1 MLLKETMLYVTTLD
15 MLCLC
20 LHTIKP
26 CTCSTTHHPTCQ
38 LNSNPQFLM
47 DNLRLSPRINVLLAK
62 TFSIARANYFLFS
75 FSFNLRPNPLVNALL
90 AKTS

>member
-26 CTCSTTHHPTCQ
+26 CTCSTTYHPTRQ
-38 LNSNPQFLM
+38 PNSNPQFIM
-47 DNLRLSPRINVLLAK
+47 DNLRPSPR
-62 TFSIARANYFLFS
+62 
-75 FSFNLRPNPLVNALL
+75 VNALL
-90 AKTS
+90 AKISSSFVSAVISSIERFVVSANH